1 MKLRIAIAAHGRFHA
16 FALAREL
23 IRQGHD
29 VTLFTNYPR
38 YIAERFGVPRANVVN
53 FVTHGIMSRAIHS
66 LHTHFHFPLC
76 ESLLHRTFSRWL
88 ARCISKRRF
97 DVVHCFSGVAEEL
110 FASIDSVSVLNTLVR
125 GSAHIR
131 TQATLL
137 EEEEKRVGAPVERPS
152 DWIINREER
161 EYNKA
166 KLIFVLSS
174 FALNSFIEHG
184 VPASKLR
191 VLPLGTQ
198 LEMFRSNE
206 ALVTQRLD
214 RIISNQPLRILMVGS
229 LSFRKGALD
238 LVKIA
243 SDCGLSFVVRF
254 VGDITDE
261 CKELRQ
267 CSEDYIEF
275 VPRLPEFELPAHY
288 AWGDIFLFP
297 TIEDGYA
304 VVLPQAQ
311 AAGLP
316 ILTTPNCSGPDIIR
330 EGETGWIL
338 PIRSPEMFVE
348 RLHWCDGHRSEL
360 ADMCST
366 IYHQFKP
373 RDWSDVATDFVN
385 KVVGSNK

>member
-1 MKLRIAIAAHGRFHA
+1 
-16 FALAREL
+16 
-23 IRQGHD
+23 
-29 VTLFTNYPR
+29 
-38 YIAERFGVPRANVVN
+38 
-53 FVTHGIMSRAIHS
+53 
-66 LHTHFHFPLC
+66 
-76 ESLLHRTFSRWL
+76 
-88 ARCISKRRF
+88 
-97 DVVHCFSGVAEEL
+97 
-110 FASIDSVSVLNTLVR
+110 
-125 GSAHIR
+125 
-131 TQATLL
+131 
-137 EEEEKRVGAPVERPS
+137 
-152 DWIINREER
+152 
-161 EYNKA
+161 
-166 KLIFVLSS
+166 
-174 FALNSFIEHG
+174 
-184 VPASKLR
+184 
-191 VLPLGTQ
+191 
-198 LEMFRSNE
+198 
-206 ALVTQRLD
+206 
-214 RIISNQPLRILMVGS
+214 MVGS